1 MPRMRSTA
9 PHVRRHVRNRR
20 DADSTPT
27 LAMSLQ
33 ALRERVG
40 RTQGEVARRV
50 SMTQPQLS
58 RVEARRD
65 HLTSTLRKYIRAL
78 GGRIEVVAIVKGT
91 RIVLR
96 NV

>member
-1 MPRMRSTA
+1 MPRMRSSSS
-9 PHVRRHVRNRR
+9 HVRQGRR
-20 DADSTPT
+20 RPEVGPSPL

-50 SMTQPQLS
+50 SMTQSQLS
-58 RVEARRD
+58 RVEARHD

>member
-1 MPRMRSTA
+1 
-9 PHVRRHVRNRR
+9 
-20 DADSTPT
+20 
-27 LAMSLQ
+27 
-33 ALRERVG
+33 
-40 RTQGEVARRV
+40 
-50 SMTQPQLS
+50 MTQPQLS